1 MFYQDSKSETISETS
16 TIKDEG
22 GTDDR
27 DGEDD
32 EDDRDNDD
40 HEDDEDDE
48 EDVVHVE
55 CLVKAEETTGGIL
68 EAAVQDHQMTSM
80 QDNHQITILKLR
92 VLGKQ

>member
-27 DGEDD
+27 DNEDH
-32 EDDRDNDD
+32 EDDRDIDD
-40 HEDDEDDE
+40 HEDHEDE